1 MRCPVSDFGEN
12 RPLGV
17 PKPRRRSLPGDR
29 ELSGL
34 ELSHG
39 CQARRCGAES
49 EDAIITYRVSSGD
62 MKVTV
67 ETPHESVAQQIAAIA
82 IDRMVHKKKAP
93 KKLGRLI
100 EVSGGQYSG
109 DHAMYFSSE
118 NILKSIG
125 RME

>member
-1 MRCPVSDFGEN
+1 M
-12 RPLGV
+12 
-17 PKPRRRSLPGDR
+17 
-29 ELSGL
+29 
-34 ELSHG
+34 
-39 CQARRCGAES
+39 
-49 EDAIITYRVSSGD
+49 ITYRVSSGD
-62 MKVTV
+62 MNVTV
-67 ETPHESVAQQIAAIA
+67 ETVYEAIAQQIAAIA

-93 KKLGRLI
+93 KKLGLLI